1 MNASK
6 LLNLRPLAFRSSLVN
21 IRFISLVP
29 NKNRQLSKVF
39 ASDPFEMVSNL
50 MRDLDREF
58 QRTRKQIGNNFF
70 NMDTGLQSLPI
81 EKSLIDPIVADKDGN
96 RRFLMKFDMK
106 GFTPEEIKVKT
117 EGKNLQISAKR
128 EKQVKNSFPCG
139 FFCTNFNF
147 NSILDRQRLFFK

>member
-117 EGKNLQISAKR
+117 EGKNLRISAKR
-128 EKQVKNSFPCG
+128 EKQVKSSVPCR

>member
-6 LLNLRPLAFRSSLVN
+6 LLNLRPLTLKNSLIN
-21 IRFISLVP
+21 TRFISLVS

-39 ASDPFEMVSNL
+39 ANDPFEIASNL

-70 NMDTGLQSLPI
+70 NIDTGLQSLPTG
-81 EKSLIDPIVADKDGN
+81 KSSIDPIVSDKDGN
-96 RRFLMKFDMK
+96 RRFLMTFDMK

-117 EGKNLQISAKR
+117 DGRNLRISAKR
-128 EKQVKNSFPCG
+128 EKQVKNSFPCS
-139 FFCTNFNF
+139 FFCTNFNS
-147 NSILDRQRLFFK
+147 NLILDRQRLFFK